1 MYEIGISNQQE
12 HVQIDEA
19 FLRGV
24 AERTLAEEGVATA
37 EISVAIVDNATIH
50 DLNRRYLEHDFETDV
65 LSFLLESSPE
75 PGFAPGAPGPRGAGR
90 RIEGEII
97 LSGEMAA
104 RRAGEFLWSPH
115 DETVLYLVHGLLHLV
130 GYDDLT
136 EAERR
141 IMREREGAILS
152 LWNLRPGLPD
162 AERHRPRDREQ
173 GHRSR
178 LDRVSGADP

>member
-1 MYEIGISNQQE
+1 MYEIEISNQQT
-12 HVQIDEA
+12 HVVIDEA

-24 AERTLAEEGVATA
+24 AERTLAEEGVVEA
-37 EISVAIVDNATIH
+37 EISVAIVDNAAIH

-75 PGFAPGAPGPRGAGR
+75 HQCAPGAPGPRGTGR

-104 RRAGEFLWSPH
+104 QRAPEFLWSPQ

-130 GYDDLT
+130 GYDDLS
-136 EAERR
+136 EIEQRV
-141 IMREREGAILS
+141 MREREGAILS

-162 AERHRPRDREQ
+162 AERQRPRDCEQ
-173 GHRSR
+173 SHRFR
-178 LDRVSGADP
+178 LDGESGADP